1 LVSLQNKALLQKPT
15 GNKLAESANV
25 PPLLVLTAAEVQLT
39 ICVFVSPPELP
50 HKPEPQNLP
59 ILALGGVSFS
69 VLLMSL
75 SVVATFAL
83 FPSYDVH

>member
-1 LVSLQNKALLQKPT
+1 
-15 GNKLAESANV
+15 
-25 PPLLVLTAAEVQLT
+25 
-39 ICVFVSPPELP
+39 
-50 HKPEPQNLP
+50 LP

-83 FPSYDVH
+83 FPFIRCSLAS